1 MELLSTALFSSHVKD
16 TSTSRHFDLPISS
29 EDMTVVGTSQ
39 KPSLLVS
46 YLESYLIAVG
56 CNESCRQRVE

>member
-1 MELLSTALFSSHVKD
+1 MELLSTLLFSSLVKD
-16 TSTSRHFDLPISS
+16 TSTSCHFDLPISAD
-29 EDMTVVGTSQ
+29 DMTLIGTSR

-56 CNESCRQRVE
+56 CSEICRQLVE